1 MTTFNIDIA
10 RDGYVK
16 TLNTEDGPIETW
28 VETYAILATTPRGDV
43 WALADNVLLR
53 LEGNSDLE
61 LAQRMLAGLDHDP
74 VSKPDLWLPCDPVY
88 GSDDWDDEARRQDH
102 DITTF
107 ERGN

>member
-1 MTTFNIDIA
+1 VTTFNIDIA

-74 VSKPDLWLPCDPVY
+74 ASKPDLWLPCDPVY
-88 GSDDWDDEARRQDH
+88 GSDD
-102 DITTF
+102 
-107 ERGN
+107 